1 MDFTA
6 KIGGFFRSI
15 INPESDS
22 TQNAD
27 NPTQENR
34 STSSNQR
41 SAEDDNQYD
50 ERDAE
55 FIDDE
60 DYENSTGFLQR
71 NSSLP
76 LPGKSRQDPNTA
88 SLALQVPNAATQ
100 FKRRYTFAG
109 SAPTY
114 GLNSLT
120 NGRSV
125 SSVSRRHNV
134 ETSSIVSDDET
145 VRRSAARREFGSV
158 PARSRSETTRA
169 FGGTPSKRISSS
181 SSVSDWTMDSNIRG
195 VGRLHVV
202 LDFTMHTAKLSVTVT
217 KIEFPPYHHRDN
229 SLLEVSVMLLPGK
242 RQSFKTRPRDFNE
255 PMAMYLFPK
264 DKIKDMSLRIRLYE
278 QGAMSSKHLLG
289 EGTLRLRSIDLDSE
303 MIPASVDLQPP
314 GSYVPEAASGAIMYE
329 GELAIS
335 EEDRPEI
342 LLSLEYRPMTGK
354 LLLEVIKTRNLG
366 MLTDS
371 KARETYVGVK
381 VIKDK
386 GELISKSKTTL
397 RRHMIDPEYN
407 EMFLF
412 HVPEHELN
420 AVTVL
425 LTVTSI
431 SSKTLALR
439 KHRVGR
445 VSLGQNYSSE
455 EELRHWYEMT
465 RRKEKSTVAWH
476 RINPI

>member
-1 MDFTA
+1 MNVVRVKFFICPLPLFRCCLHYRQASSDTKQGEEEGDF
-6 KIGGFFRSI
+6 
-15 INPESDS
+15 
-22 TQNAD
+22 
-27 NPTQENR
+27 
-34 STSSNQR
+34 
-41 SAEDDNQYD
+41 D

-55 FIDDE
+55 YLDDDDE
-60 DYENSTGFLQR
+60 ENTTAFLTR

-76 LPGKSRQDPNTA
+76 LPSKSKQDSSSNA
-88 SLALQVPNAATQ
+88 LALQVPNTAI
-100 FKRRYTFAG
+100 KRRNTLAG
-109 SAPTY
+109 TPSF
-114 GLNSLT
+114 GLSGLT
-120 NGRSV
+120 NGRSAP
-125 SSVSRRHNV
+125 SVVARTKQSL

-145 VRRSAARREFGSV
+145 VRGSAARREFGGL
-158 PARSRSETTRA
+158 PTRSRSETPRA
-169 FGGTPSKRISSS
+169 FGGGAPSKRISTS
-181 SSVSDWTMDSNIRG
+181 SSVSDWNMDQTVRG

-217 KIEFPPYHHRDN
+217 KIEFPPYHQRDT

-242 RQSFKTRPRDFNE
+242 RQSFRTKPRDFNE

-264 DKIKDMSLRIRLYE
+264 DKIKDMSLRFRLYE
-278 QGAMSSKHLLG
+278 QGTMGSKHLLG
-289 EGTLRLRSIDLDSE
+289 EGTLRLRSVDLDSE
-303 MIPASVDLQPP
+303 MIPACVDLQPP

-342 LLSLEYRPMTGK
+342 LLSLEYRPITGK

-371 KARETYVGVK
+371 KARETYVAVRVVK
-381 VIKDK
+381 ST
-386 GELISKSKTTL
+386 GELISKSKTTP

-420 AVTVL
+420 SVTVL

-431 SSKTLALR
+431 TARTLALK
-439 KHRVGR
+439 KHRFGR
-445 VSLGQNYSSE
+445 VCLGQNYSSE

-465 RRKEKSTVAWH
+465 RRKEKSIVAWH
-476 RINPI
+476 RINEI

>member
-15 INPESDS
+15 INPDGESQNTDKS
-22 TQNAD
+22 TE
-27 NPTQENR
+27 ENR
-34 STSSNQR
+34 AANSDARQGDEER
-41 SAEDDNQYD
+41 DYD

-60 DYENSTGFLQR
+60 DDENTAGFLQR

-76 LPGKSRQDPNTA
+76 LPGKSKQDSNA
-88 SLALQVPNAATQ
+88 GALALQVPNAGSQ
-100 FKRRYTFAG
+100 FRRRYTLA
-109 SAPTY
+109 SATPSS
-114 GLNSLT
+114 GLSGLT

-125 SSVSRRHNV
+125 PSVARNRHNV

-145 VRRSAARREFGSV
+145 VRGSPARREFGGV
-158 PARSRSETTRA
+158 PTRSRSETPRT
-169 FGGTPSKRISSS
+169 FGGTPPKRISCSS
-181 SSVSDWTMDSNIRG
+181 SASDWTMDSSVRG
-195 VGRLHVV
+195 VGRLHIV
-202 LDFTMHTAKLSVTVT
+202 LDFTMHTAKLSVTIT
-217 KIEFPPYHHRDN
+217 KIEFPPYHQRDT

-242 RQSFKTRPRDFNE
+242 RQSFRTKPRDFNE
-255 PMAMYLFPK
+255 PMAMYLWPK
-264 DKIKDMSLRIRLYE
+264 DKIKDMSLRFRLYE
-278 QGAMSSKHLLG
+278 QGSMGSKHLLG
-289 EGTLRLRSIDLDSE
+289 EGTLRLRSVDLDSE

-342 LLSLEYRPMTGK
+342 LLSLEYRPLTGK

-371 KARETYVGVK
+371 KARETYVGVR
-381 VIKDK
+381 VIKNN
-386 GELISKSKTTL
+386 GELISKSKTTP

-431 SSKTLALR
+431 TARTLAL
-439 KHRVGR
+439 KKQRVGR

-476 RINPI
+476 KINQI

>member
-1 MDFTA
+1 MNVASF
-6 KIGGFFRSI
+6 KFFIPSVPLFRCCLHFRAGS
-15 INPESDS
+15 SDVR
-22 TQNAD
+22 QAD
-27 NPTQENR
+27 E
-34 STSSNQR
+34 
-41 SAEDDNQYD
+41 EGEYDD
-50 ERDAE
+50 RDNE
-55 FIDDE
+55 FVDDE
-60 DYENSTGFLQR
+60 DEENAPGYFQR

-76 LPGKSRQDPNTA
+76 LPGKPKQDA
-88 SLALQVPNAATQ
+88 SAGALALQVPNAGTQ
-100 FKRRYTFAG
+100 FRRRYTLATP
-109 SAPTY
+109 SY
-114 GLNSLT
+114 GLSTLT

-125 SSVSRRHNV
+125 PSITRNRQNL
-134 ETSSIVSDDET
+134 ETSSVVSDDET
-145 VRRSAARREFGSV
+145 VRGSAARRDFGSV
-158 PARSRSETTRA
+158 PARSRSETPRMFA
-169 FGGTPSKRISSS
+169 GTPSKRVSSS
-181 SSVSDWTMDSNIRG
+181 SSDWTMDASVRG
-195 VGRLHVV
+195 VGRLHIV

-217 KIEFPPYHHRDN
+217 KIEFPPYHQRDT

-242 RQSFKTRPRDFNE
+242 RQSFRTKPRDFNE
-255 PMAMYLFPK
+255 PVAMYLFPK
-264 DKIKDMSLRIRLYE
+264 DKVKDMSLRFRLYE
-278 QGAMSSKHLLG
+278 QGAMGSKHLLG
-289 EGTLRLRSIDLDSE
+289 EGTLRLRSVDLDSE

-342 LLSLEYRPMTGK
+342 LLSLEYRPLTGK
-354 LLLEVIKTRNLG
+354 LILEVIKTRNLG

-371 KARETYVGVK
+371 KARETYVGVR
-381 VIKDK
+381 VIKNN
-386 GELISKSKTTL
+386 GELISKSKTTP

-412 HVPEHELN
+412 HIPEHELN

-431 SSKTLALR
+431 STRTLALR
-439 KHRVGR
+439 KQKVGR

-476 RINPI
+476 RINEM

>member
-1 MDFTA
+1 MNVSPV
-6 KIGGFFRSI
+6 KFFIPSLPLFRCCLHFRQASG
-15 INPESDS
+15 E
-22 TQNAD
+22 ARAA
-27 NPTQENR
+27 EN
-34 STSSNQR
+34 
-41 SAEDDNQYD
+41 DGDYD

-55 FIDDE
+55 FLDDDE
-60 DYENSTGFLQR
+60 EENTTSFFTR

-76 LPGKSRQDPNTA
+76 LPSKSKQDSSSGT
-88 SLALQVPNAATQ
+88 LALQVPNAGGGIRRRNTLAT
-100 FKRRYTFAG
+100 TP
-109 SAPTY
+109 SY
-114 GLNSLT
+114 GLSVLT
-120 NGRSV
+120 NGRSAP
-125 SSVSRRHNV
+125 SVVARTKQNV

-145 VRRSAARREFGSV
+145 VRGSAARREFGSL
-158 PARSRSETTRA
+158 PARSRSETPRT

-181 SSVSDWTMDSNIRG
+181 STVSEWNMDSNVRG

-217 KIEFPPYHHRDN
+217 KIEFPPYHQRDT

-242 RQSFKTRPRDFNE
+242 RQSFRTKPRDFNE
-255 PMAMYLFPK
+255 PMAMYLYPK
-264 DKIKDMSLRIRLYE
+264 DKIKDMSLRFRLYE
-278 QGAMSSKHLLG
+278 QGAMGSKHLLG
-289 EGTLRLRSIDLDSE
+289 EGTLRLRSVDLDSE

-314 GSYVPEAASGAIMYE
+314 GSYVPEAASGTIMYE

-342 LLSLEYRPMTGK
+342 LLSLEYRPLTGK

-371 KARETYVGVK
+371 KARETYVGVRVVK
-381 VIKDK
+381 ST
-386 GELISKSKTTL
+386 GELISKSKTTP

-431 SSKTLALR
+431 TARTLALK

-465 RRKEKSTVAWH
+465 RRKEKSIVAWH
-476 RINPI
+476 RINEM

>member
-1 MDFTA
+1 MNVGPF
-6 KIGGFFRSI
+6 KFFILSQFPLFRCCLHFRAA
-15 INPESDS
+15 NSDAR
-22 TQNAD
+22 QGD
-27 NPTQENR
+27 E
-34 STSSNQR
+34 
-41 SAEDDNQYD
+41 EGDYD

-60 DYENSTGFLQR
+60 DDENTAGFLQR

-76 LPGKSRQDPNTA
+76 LPGKSKQDSNA
-88 SLALQVPNAATQ
+88 GALALQVPNAGSQ
-100 FKRRYTFAG
+100 FRRRYTLA
-109 SAPTY
+109 SATPSS
-114 GLNSLT
+114 GLSGLT

-125 SSVSRRHNV
+125 PSVARNRHNV

-145 VRRSAARREFGSV
+145 VRGSPARREFGGV
-158 PARSRSETTRA
+158 PTRSRSETPRT
-169 FGGTPSKRISSS
+169 FGGTPPKRISCSS
-181 SSVSDWTMDSNIRG
+181 SASDWTMDSSVRG
-195 VGRLHVV
+195 VGRLHIV
-202 LDFTMHTAKLSVTVT
+202 LDFTMHTAKLSVTIT
-217 KIEFPPYHHRDN
+217 KIEFPPYHQRDT

-242 RQSFKTRPRDFNE
+242 RQSFRTKPRDFNE
-255 PMAMYLFPK
+255 PMAMYLWPK
-264 DKIKDMSLRIRLYE
+264 DKIKDMSLRFRLYE
-278 QGAMSSKHLLG
+278 QGSMGSKHLLG
-289 EGTLRLRSIDLDSE
+289 EGTLRLRSVDLDSE
-303 MIPASVDLQPP
+303 MIPAYVDLQPP

-342 LLSLEYRPMTGK
+342 LLSLEYRPLTGK

-371 KARETYVGVK
+371 KARETYVGVR
-381 VIKDK
+381 VIKNN
-386 GELISKSKTTL
+386 GELISKSKTTP

-431 SSKTLALR
+431 AARTLAL
-439 KHRVGR
+439 KKQRVGR

-476 RINPI
+476 KINQI

>member
-22 TQNAD
+22 LNTD
-27 NPTQENR
+27 KPTEENR
-34 STSSNQR
+34 SSSNNTR
-41 SAEDDNQYD
+41 VVEDEAAEYD
-50 ERDAE
+50 ERDAD

-60 DYENSTGFLQR
+60 DDENTAAFLQR

-76 LPGKSRQDPNTA
+76 LPGKSKQDSATG
-88 SLALQVPNAATQ
+88 SFALQVPNAGTQ
-100 FKRRYTFAG
+100 FKRRYTLAG
-109 SAPTY
+109 GSPAY
-114 GLNSLT
+114 GLSSLT

-125 SSVSRRHNV
+125 PSVARKHNV

-158 PARSRSETTRA
+158 PARSRSETPRM
-169 FGGTPSKRISSS
+169 FGGTPSKRMSNS
-181 SSVSDWTMDSNIRG
+181 SSVSDWTMDSSIRG

-202 LDFTMHTAKLSVTVT
+202 LDFTTHTAKLSVTVT
-217 KIEFPPYHHRDN
+217 KIEFPPYHQRDI

-242 RQSFKTRPRDFNE
+242 RQSFRTRPRDFNE

-264 DKIKDMSLRIRLYE
+264 DKIKDMSLRFRLYE
-278 QGAMSSKHLLG
+278 QGAMGSKHLLG
-289 EGTLRLRSIDLDSE
+289 EGTLRLRSVDLDSE

-381 VIKDK
+381 VIKDN
-386 GELISKSKTTL
+386 GELVSKSKTTP

-431 SSKTLALR
+431 ASKTLAFR
-439 KHRVGR
+439 KQRVGR

-476 RINPI
+476 KINQM

>member
-1 MDFTA
+1 MNVAPFKFFIPRLPLFHCCLHFRTA
-6 KIGGFFRSI
+6 S
-15 INPESDS
+15 SD
-22 TQNAD
+22 ARPGEEEGD
-27 NPTQENR
+27 
-34 STSSNQR
+34 
-41 SAEDDNQYD
+41 YD

-55 FIDDE
+55 FIDD
-60 DYENSTGFLQR
+60 DDDENATGSLQR

-76 LPGKSRQDPNTA
+76 LPGKSKQDTSA
-88 SLALQVPNAATQ
+88 GALALQVPNSGAQ
-100 FKRRYTFAG
+100 FKRRYTLATP
-109 SAPTY
+109 SY
-114 GLNSLT
+114 GLSALT

-125 SSVSRRHNV
+125 PSVARNRHNV

-145 VRRSAARREFGSV
+145 VRGSAARREFGSV
-158 PARSRSETTRA
+158 PARSRSETPRT
-169 FGGTPSKRISSS
+169 FGGTPSKRVSSS
-181 SSVSDWTMDSNIRG
+181 SSVSDWTMESSVRG
-195 VGRLHVV
+195 VGRLHIV
-202 LDFTMHTAKLSVTVT
+202 LDFTMHTAKLSVTVA
-217 KIEFPPYHHRDN
+217 KIEFPPYHQRDT

-242 RQSFKTRPRDFNE
+242 RQSFRTKPRDFNE
-255 PMAMYLFPK
+255 PMAMYLYPK
-264 DKIKDMSLRIRLYE
+264 DKIKDMSLRFRLYE
-278 QGAMSSKHLLG
+278 QGAMGSKHLLG
-289 EGTLRLRSIDLDSE
+289 EGTLRLRSVDLDSE

-342 LLSLEYRPMTGK
+342 LLSLEYRPLTGK

-371 KARETYVGVK
+371 KARETYVGVRVVK
-381 VIKDK
+381 NN
-386 GELISKSKTTL
+386 GELISKSKTTP

-431 SSKTLALR
+431 SARTLALR
-439 KHRVGR
+439 KQRVGR

-476 RINPI
+476 RINEI

>member
-15 INPESDS
+15 INPDGESQNTDKS
-22 TQNAD
+22 TE
-27 NPTQENR
+27 ENR
-34 STSSNQR
+34 AANSDARQGD
-41 SAEDDNQYD
+41 EEGDYD

-60 DYENSTGFLQR
+60 DDENTAGFLQR

-76 LPGKSRQDPNTA
+76 LPGKSKQDSNA
-88 SLALQVPNAATQ
+88 GALALQVPNAGSQ
-100 FKRRYTFAG
+100 FRRRYTLA
-109 SAPTY
+109 SATPSS
-114 GLNSLT
+114 GLSGLT

-125 SSVSRRHNV
+125 PSVARNRHNL

-145 VRRSAARREFGSV
+145 VRGSPARREFGGV
-158 PARSRSETTRA
+158 PTRSRSETPRT
-169 FGGTPSKRISSS
+169 FGGTPPKRISCSS
-181 SSVSDWTMDSNIRG
+181 SASDWTMDSSVRG
-195 VGRLHVV
+195 VGRLHIV
-202 LDFTMHTAKLSVTVT
+202 LDFTMHTAKLSVTIT
-217 KIEFPPYHHRDN
+217 KIEFPPYHQRDT

-242 RQSFKTRPRDFNE
+242 RQSFRTKPRDFNE
-255 PMAMYLFPK
+255 PMAMYLWPK
-264 DKIKDMSLRIRLYE
+264 DKIKDMSLRFRLYE
-278 QGAMSSKHLLG
+278 QGSMGSKHLLG
-289 EGTLRLRSIDLDSE
+289 EGTLRLRSVDLDSE

-342 LLSLEYRPMTGK
+342 LLSLEYRPLTGK

-371 KARETYVGVK
+371 KARETYVGVR
-381 VIKDK
+381 VIKNN
-386 GELISKSKTTL
+386 GELISKSKTTP

-431 SSKTLALR
+431 TARTLAL
-439 KHRVGR
+439 KKQRVGR

-476 RINPI
+476 KINQI